1 MNNSYFKLIIFF
13 IISLLLLSPIIII
26 IYNAI
31 FSLGSF
37 QNLYSTRYVIGSTK
51 IILLVSIFILIISVP
66 LAWINT
72 MTDYPGRKV
81 IQILSILPLGVPAYI
96 AAYTYAELLEPGGYL
111 ASLLISFDGFSLR
124 NSFFG
129 SLILSFALFPYV
141 YLLTRIAIINFS
153 ARYIEA
159 AKTMGK
165 NSYECFFKICI
176 PMALPGIAAGLA
188 LALMETLNDY
198 GVADFFGLQTLTV
211 GVFQYIS
218 VINDIPSAYLLSMI
232 ILILMLVLYIFEI
245 KIRGKKSFQNSTYE
259 HIQWS
264 RYQLGSIK
272 TILVL
277 SLVSIP
283 IIFGYFIPLVFTLF
297 LLAKNF
303 NQIDL
308 NNYYSS
314 LSNSI
319 VLGIFVGMGCIILS
333 IFINYVSRFSKSNWL
348 NFYKKIIN
356 MGYALPGVVIALG
369 VLVFINLFDLYSPI
383 LLSTSLFGLILALI
397 IRLISISNN
406 SLQSGLD
413 KIGKSIDD
421 ASRLIG
427 RRPSTTYFR
436 IIIPQI
442 KLSILAGFFLVLV
455 DTIKE
460 LPITLLLRP
469 FNFNTLATS
478 LYEYSSN
485 EMFELGSL
493 HALTIILFLSAAIY
507 IFDSFLEKKIILKEK
522 K

>member
-1 MNNSYFKLIIFF
+1 MNNNYFKLIIFF

-26 IYNAI
+26 IYNAM

-51 IILLVSIFILIISVP
+51 IIILVSIFILIISVP

-218 VINDIPSAYLLSMI
+218 VINDIPLLTC
-232 ILILMLVLYIFEI
+232 Y
-245 KIRGKKSFQNSTYE
+245 R
-259 HIQWS
+259 
-264 RYQLGSIK
+264 
-272 TILVL
+272 
-277 SLVSIP
+277 
-283 IIFGYFIPLVFTLF
+283 
-297 LLAKNF
+297 
-303 NQIDL
+303 
-308 NNYYSS
+308 
-314 LSNSI
+314 
-319 VLGIFVGMGCIILS
+319 
-333 IFINYVSRFSKSNWL
+333 
-348 NFYKKIIN
+348 
-356 MGYALPGVVIALG
+356 
-369 VLVFINLFDLYSPI
+369 
-383 LLSTSLFGLILALI
+383 
-397 IRLISISNN
+397 
-406 SLQSGLD
+406 
-413 KIGKSIDD
+413 
-421 ASRLIG
+421 
-427 RRPSTTYFR
+427 
-436 IIIPQI
+436 
-442 KLSILAGFFLVLV
+442 
-455 DTIKE
+455 
-460 LPITLLLRP
+460 
-469 FNFNTLATS
+469 
-478 LYEYSSN
+478 
-485 EMFELGSL
+485 
-493 HALTIILFLSAAIY
+493 
-507 IFDSFLEKKIILKEK
+507 
-522 K
+522 

>member
-31 FSLGSF
+31 SSLGSF
-37 QNLYSTRYVIGSTK
+37 HNLYSARYVIGSTK

-111 ASLLISFDGFSLR
+111 ASLLISFSGFSLR

-165 NSYECFFKICI
+165 SSYECFIKICI
-176 PMALPGIAAGLA
+176 PMAIPGIAAGLA

-211 GVFQYIS
+211 GVFHNIS
-218 VINDIPSAYLLSMI
+218 IINDIPSAYLLSLV
-232 ILILMLVLYIFEI
+232 ILLIMVALYVIEL
-245 KIRGKKSFQNSTYE
+245 KMRGDKKFHNSSYE
-259 HIQWS
+259 YIQWS
-264 RYQLGSIK
+264 RYQLGFSK
-272 TILVL
+272 TIFVL
-277 SLVSIP
+277 LFVSIP
-283 IIFGYFIPLVFTLF
+283 IIFGYLIPLLFTLF
-297 LLAKNF
+297 LLIQNF
-303 NQIDL
+303 YQINFD
-308 NNYYSS
+308 NYFSALTNS
-314 LSNSI
+314 LILGVIVGLGCVCFSI
-319 VLGIFVGMGCIILS
+319 L
-333 IFINYVSRFSKSNWL
+333 INYISRFSKSKL
-348 NFYKKIIN
+348 LSIYKKIIN

-369 VLVFINLFDLYSPI
+369 VLVLINKIPI
-383 LLSTSLFGLILALI
+383 FNTVIFSISLFGLIIALI

-406 SLQSGLD
+406 SLESGLD
-413 KIGKSIDD
+413 KIAKSIDD
-421 ASRLIG
+421 ASRMIG

-436 IIIPQI
+436 IILPQI

-455 DTIKE
+455 DTMKE

-478 LYEYSSN
+478 LYEYSSD
-485 EMFELGSL
+485 ELFELGSL
-493 HALTIILFLSAAIY
+493 HAFTIIIFLSIAIY
-507 IFDSFLEKKIILKEK
+507 FFDSFLEKKIVLKDK